1 MGFTEQTFSGP
12 FIKLVILFIIT
23 NRNRMT
29 SPIAAPFPYNS
40 TAQGLIGWTLSE
52 LEHVG
57 RIASIEDE
65 NIQYAYALSTVNGMA
80 HLKDALYEY
89 ISKNKNKAVNHDM
102 LVYHE
107 QVVRVMRHLI
117 KTYSVNIETIEK
129 FNTRKTLSPLNYLKK
144 AGTAK
149 KNSRTRVNKPR
160 YQKRLHKTTRR
171 IRTHKK

>member
-1 MGFTEQTFSGP
+1 
-12 FIKLVILFIIT
+12 
-23 NRNRMT
+23 MT
-29 SPIAAPFPYNS
+29 SPIAAPFSYNA

-57 RIASIEDE
+57 RIASIEDA
-65 NIQYAYALSTVNGMA
+65 NIQYAYALSTVSGMA

-107 QVVRVMRHLI
+107 KVVRVMRHLI
-117 KTYSVNIETIEK
+117 KTYSVDIGTIEK
-129 FNTRKTLSPLNYLKK
+129 FNTRRTLSPLNYLKK
-144 AGTAK
+144 VGTADTS
-149 KNSRTRVNKPR
+149 SRTSINRR
-160 YQKRLHKTTRR
+160 FHQKKLHKTTRR